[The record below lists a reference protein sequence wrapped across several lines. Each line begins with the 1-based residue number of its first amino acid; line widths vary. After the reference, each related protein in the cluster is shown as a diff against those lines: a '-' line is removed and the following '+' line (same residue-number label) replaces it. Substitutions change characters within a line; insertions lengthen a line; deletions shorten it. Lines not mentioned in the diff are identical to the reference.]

1 MFTNF
6 TCYYC
11 LCGHLKSLYTNLK
24 NFYRAGIKTWT
35 LLLLF
40 SVTRASTR
48 TLMYIHFTV
57 CFGFCCGFS
66 TIESVTNPE
75 VFVGINKLRGHLL
88 ILHKGFM
95 DVVCFSLLGV
105 GFSELVSKETDS

>member
-1 MFTNF
+1 MSTNF

-11 LCGHLKSLYTNLK
+11 LCGHLMSLYTNLK
-24 NFYRAGIKTWT
+24 NFYRAEIKTWT

-40 SVTRASTR
+40 SVTRASTS
-48 TLMYIHFTV
+48 TLMYIRFTV

-66 TIESVTNPE
+66 TIES
-75 VFVGINKLRGHLL
+75 FVGINKLRGHLL

-105 GFSELVSKETDS
+105 GSSELVSKETDS